1 MFSQNLR
8 ELRKEK
14 NLTQTQLAK
23 ILGVSKGTV
32 AMWEVGQREP
42 KFEML
47 KKIAN
52 LFSESTDYIL
62 GYNSE
67 LIGKESNTKE
77 KNQKYLDST
86 NSTKNSIIDC
96 LCLDEYGKYAVESL
110 INIEKERCFK
120 SGSFSDKKGFAVSF
134 HVVE

>member
-14 NLTQTQLAK
+14 NLTQSQLAK

-47 KKIAN
+47 KKIAS

-62 GYNSE
+62 GYNSK
-67 LIGKESNTKE
+67 LIDKESNTKE

-86 NSTKNSIIDC
+86 NSTKNSIIDY
-96 LCLDEYGKYAVESL
+96 LCLDEYGKHAVESL

>member
-14 NLTQTQLAK
+14 NLTQAQLAK
-23 ILGVSKGTV
+23 RLGVSKGTV

-62 GYNSE
+62 GYN
-67 LIGKESNTKE
+67 
-77 KNQKYLDST
+77 
-86 NSTKNSIIDC
+86 
-96 LCLDEYGKYAVESL
+96 
-110 INIEKERCFK
+110 
-120 SGSFSDKKGFAVSF
+120 
-134 HVVE
+134 